1 MVIVSEDLTAEET
14 DYLLLDFDV
23 FFVSFCIV
31 RNKFSSKRRE
41 CLFSVFPL
49 LAAVP
54 EGKPPNGRK

>member
-31 RNKFSSKRRE
+31 GYKFSSKSHQIE
-41 CLFSVFPL
+41 KLFEIFSRVI
-49 LAAVP
+49 
-54 EGKPPNGRK
+54 